1 MEQNKLEQNV
11 EDLIETVG
19 YIKDNMATKDELA
32 RVEEITLTTRDNLAR
47 LEKHV
52 DENFVRIDKNF
63 AKLEKHVDGMETRLV
78 TNDYLDNKLADLGA
92 EIGERINRWAEKE
105 RKFKEGLIELL
116 ERHQIGD
123 AEELSHLRELI

>member
-1 MEQNKLEQNV
+1 MEQDKLEQNV

-32 RVEEITLTTRDNLAR
+32 GVKEDLAGVKEDLAGVKEDLGQLT
-47 LEKHV
+47 KHV
-52 DENFVRIDKNF
+52 S
-63 AKLEKHVDGMETRLV
+63 GMETRLV
-78 TNDYLDNKLADLGA
+78 TKDYLDEKLANLGA